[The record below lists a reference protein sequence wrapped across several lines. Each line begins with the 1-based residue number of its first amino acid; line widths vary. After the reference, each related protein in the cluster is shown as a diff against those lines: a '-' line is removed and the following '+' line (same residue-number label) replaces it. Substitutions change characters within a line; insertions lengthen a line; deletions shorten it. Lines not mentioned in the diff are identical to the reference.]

1 MPRVA
6 GRRAAS
12 SAIRLFNKN
21 INYLIM
27 KLVLDSVADLRLNFT
42 EIKTAVRKETPMAR
56 ARRTEKILELSKQP
70 GEGSRQV
77 FWTRCAKC
85 GDTWVTKAV
94 LSSGKCPVCGGK
106 PRIQKA
112 VF

>member
-1 MPRVA
+1 M
-6 GRRAAS
+6 
-12 SAIRLFNKN
+12 
-21 INYLIM
+21 NYLIM
-27 KLVLDSVADLRLNFT
+27 KLVLDSVADLRLSFT
-42 EIKTAVRKETPMAR
+42 EKKTAVRKETPMAR
-56 ARRTEKILELSKQP
+56 ARRTEKILDLSKQT

-77 FWTRCAKC
+77 YWTRCAKC

-106 PRIQKA
+106 PKIQKA

>member
-1 MPRVA
+1 M
-6 GRRAAS
+6 
-12 SAIRLFNKN
+12 
-21 INYLIM
+21 NYLIM
-27 KLVLDSVADLRLNFT
+27 KLVLDSVADLRLIFT

-56 ARRTEKILELSKQP
+56 ARRTEKILELSKQT

-106 PRIQKA
+106 PKIQKA

>member
-1 MPRVA
+1 MPCVA
-6 GRRAAS
+6 GRSAAS
-12 SAIRLFNKN
+12 SAIRVCNKN
-21 INYLIM
+21 MNCLIM
-27 KLVLDSVADLRLNFT
+27 KCVLDKAADLRLT
-42 EIKTAVRKETPMAR
+42 LREIETAVRKETPMAR
-56 ARRTEKILELSKQP
+56 ARRSEKILQLSKQS
-70 GEGSRQV
+70 GEGSGQV